1 MASGWL
7 IDSNITVAADGVKH
21 YDFGPVAIFW
31 LSAAVISFLLPLLN
45 RGKVKE
51 F

>member
-1 MASGWL
+1 MKNFFKGISL
-7 IDSNITVAADGVKH
+7 SSIAAG
-21 YDFGPVAIFW
+21 A
-31 LSAAVISFLLPLLN
+31 LAAVTSFLLPLLN

>member
-7 IDSNITVAADGVKH
+7 IDSNITVAADGAKH